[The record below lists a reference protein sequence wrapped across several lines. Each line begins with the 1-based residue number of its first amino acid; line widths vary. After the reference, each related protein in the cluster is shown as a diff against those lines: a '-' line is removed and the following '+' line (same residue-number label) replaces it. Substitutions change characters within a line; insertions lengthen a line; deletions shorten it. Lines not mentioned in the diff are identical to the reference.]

1 VALPA
6 FATAQLLLSAGN
18 AAIEGYLLLGG
29 PTAPNP
35 QQRSA
40 AGEWDRQTDRRTDT
54 LPLRRPC
61 CSANQAGRANKWLVQ
76 CV

>member
-6 FATAQLLLSAGN
+6 FATTQLLLSAGN

-40 AGEWDRQTDRRTDT
+40 AGEWDRQTDGRTPYRYVD
-54 LPLRRPC
+54 LAPLQTK
-61 CSANQAGRANKWLVQ
+61 QAEPING
-76 CV
+76 